1 MDERRLKSKIKNKMS
16 FLEVKNLNISY
27 PTRKETIV
35 ASKDVEFTLERG
47 EILGIVGESGS
58 GKSTIANAIINLI
71 DPPGEI
77 TSGSI
82 KIDNYELRDNEEL
95 IQKIRGKKIGFVFQD
110 PQTSLNPLFKIKD
123 QLIETIQTHLN
134 LNYQDA
140 LKKSIQLLEEVG
152 IDNAEKRIE
161 DYPHQFSGGM
171 RQRVVIALAI
181 SCEPDLII
189 ADEPTTALD
198 VSIQHQILEL
208 LKDLTKKRNLG
219 VIIITHDMGVI
230 AETTDKV
237 IVMRHGLIV
246 EQGDTKELLTNP
258 KSNEAR
264 SLVISVPPTN
274 KKIDRFKLISPDGK
288 EITSDSKNLTKKII
302 KTWGVREKNKDKKV
316 LQLAGVT
323 KIFDDKSLISN
334 FSFGSKN
341 ESTNKVEK
349 AVDNVSFELFEG
361 ETLGLVGESGSG
373 KSTIAKIITGLV
385 RPSNGEIFY
394 NDISL
399 YNLKRKY
406 QIDKS
411 RGQIQMIFQ
420 DPYSS
425 LNPRFKVRDII
436 SEPIKLFQKNINK
449 NELTQNLYDLIDIV
463 GMSRQS
469 LDRYPHEF
477 SGGQRQR
484 ISIARALAT
493 RPSLLICDEP
503 TSALDVSIQ
512 AQVLNLLKDIQDEL
526 HLTMLFISHDL
537 PVIRQ
542 MCNRI
547 VVLKNGSI
555 CETKESEE
563 LFNNPEHQYT
573 KELIRLMPKIE
584 SII

>member
-1 MDERRLKSKIKNKMS
+1 MSLLK
-16 FLEVKNLNISY
+16 VKNLNISY

-82 KIDNYELRDNEEL
+82 KIDNDELRDNEEL
-95 IQKIRGKKIGFVFQD
+95 IQEIRGKKIGFVFQD

-134 LNYQDA
+134 LDYQDA

-219 VIIITHDMGVI
+219 VMIITHDMGVI

-288 EITSDSKNLTKKII
+288 EITSDSKNLTKDII
-302 KTWGVREKNKDKKV
+302 KTWGARENTNQK
-316 LQLAGVT
+316 LLELSGVT
-323 KIFDDKSLISN
+323 KIFDDKSLVSN

-341 ESTNKVEK
+341 ETAAKVVK

-385 RPSNGEIFY
+385 RPTNGEIFY
-394 NDISL
+394 NNLSL
-399 YNLKRKY
+399 YNSKRKY

-411 RGQIQMIFQ
+411 RGQVQMIFQ

-436 SEPIKLFQKNINK
+436 SEPIKLFQKNISSS
-449 NELTQNLYDLIDIV
+449 ELTKNLYDLIDIV

-493 RPSLLICDEP
+493 RPRLLICDEP

-526 HLTMLFISHDL
+526 HLAMLFISHDL

-547 VVLKNGSI
+547 VVLKNGI
-555 CETKESEE
+555 VCETKESEE
-563 LFNNPEHQYT
+563 LFNNPEHPYT
-573 KELIRLMPKIE
+573 QELIRLMPKIE

>member
-1 MDERRLKSKIKNKMS
+1 MS
-16 FLEVKNLNISY
+16 FLEVKNLDISY

-35 ASKDVEFTLERG
+35 ASKNVEFTLERG

-77 TSGSI
+77 TNGSI
-82 KIDNYELRDNEEL
+82 KIDNNELRDNEEL

-134 LNYQDA
+134 LGYQDA
-140 LKKSIQLLEEVG
+140 LKKSIQLLKEVG

-198 VSIQHQILEL
+198 VSIQYQILEL

-230 AETTDKV
+230 AETTNKV
-237 IVMRHGLIV
+237 IVMRDGVIV

-302 KTWGVREKNKDKKV
+302 KTWGIRENKNQKLLKLTD
-316 LQLAGVT
+316 VT
-323 KIFDDKSLISN
+323 KIFDDRSFAIN
-334 FSFGSKN
+334 ISFGSKN
-341 ESTNKVEK
+341 ESTDKVVK

-385 RPSNGEIFY
+385 RPTNGEIFY
-394 NDISL
+394 NNISL
-399 YNLKRKY
+399 YNSNRKY

-436 SEPIKLFQKNINK
+436 SEPIKFFQKNISR
-449 NELTQNLYDLIDIV
+449 NELAQNVYDLIDIV
-463 GMSRQS
+463 GMTRQS

-493 RPSLLICDEP
+493 RPRLLICDEP

-512 AQVLNLLKDIQDEL
+512 AQILNLLKDIQDEL
-526 HLTMLFISHDL
+526 HMTILFISHDL

-547 VVLKNGSI
+547 VVLKNGSV
-555 CETKESEE
+555 CETKETEE
-563 LFNNPEHQYT
+563 LFNNPEHPYT
-573 KELIRLMPKIE
+573 QELIRLMPKIE

>member
-1 MDERRLKSKIKNKMS
+1 MSLLK
-16 FLEVKNLNISY
+16 VKNLNISY

-82 KIDNYELRDNEEL
+82 KIDNDELRDNEEL
-95 IQKIRGKKIGFVFQD
+95 IQEIRGKKIGFVFQD

-134 LNYQDA
+134 LDYQDA

-208 LKDLTKKRNLG
+208 LKNLTKKRNLG
-219 VIIITHDMGVI
+219 VMIITHDMGVI

-288 EITSDSKNLTKKII
+288 EITSDSKNLTKNII
-302 KTWGVREKNKDKKV
+302 KTWGARENTNQK
-316 LQLAGVT
+316 LLELSGVT
-323 KIFDDKSLISN
+323 KIFDDKSLVSN

-341 ESTNKVEK
+341 ETAAKVVK

-385 RPSNGEIFY
+385 RPTNGEIFY
-394 NDISL
+394 NNLSL
-399 YNLKRKY
+399 YNSKRKY

-411 RGQIQMIFQ
+411 RGQVQMIFQ

-436 SEPIKLFQKNINK
+436 SEPIRLFQKNISSS
-449 NELTQNLYDLIDIV
+449 ELTKNLYDLIDIV

-493 RPSLLICDEP
+493 RPRLLICDEP

-526 HLTMLFISHDL
+526 HLAMLFISHDL

-547 VVLKNGSI
+547 IVLKNGI
-555 CETKESEE
+555 VCETKESEM
-563 LFNNPEHQYT
+563 LFNNPEHPYT
-573 KELIRLMPKIE
+573 QELIRLMPKIE

>member
-1 MDERRLKSKIKNKMS
+1 MS
-16 FLEVKNLNISY
+16 FLEVKNLDISY

-35 ASKDVEFTLERG
+35 ASKNVEFTLERG

-77 TSGSI
+77 TNGSI
-82 KIDNYELRDNEEL
+82 KIDNNELRDNEEL

-134 LNYQDA
+134 LGYQDA
-140 LKKSIQLLEEVG
+140 LKKSIQLLKEVG

-198 VSIQHQILEL
+198 VSIQYQILEL

-230 AETTDKV
+230 AETTNKV
-237 IVMRHGLIV
+237 IVMRDGLIV

-288 EITSDSKNLTKKII
+288 EITSDSKNLTKNII
-302 KTWGVREKNKDKKV
+302 KTWGIRENKNQKLLKLTD
-316 LQLAGVT
+316 VT
-323 KIFDDKSLISN
+323 KIFDDRSLAIN
-334 FSFGSKN
+334 ISFGSKN
-341 ESTNKVEK
+341 ESTDKVVK

-361 ETLGLVGESGSG
+361 ESFGLVGESGSG

-385 RPSNGEIFY
+385 RPTNGEIFY
-394 NDISL
+394 NNISL
-399 YNLKRKY
+399 YNSNRKY

-436 SEPIKLFQKNINK
+436 SEPIKFFQKNISR
-449 NELTQNLYDLIDIV
+449 NELAQNVYDLIDIV
-463 GMSRQS
+463 GMTRQS

-493 RPSLLICDEP
+493 RPRLLICDEP

-512 AQVLNLLKDIQDEL
+512 AQILNLLKDIQDEL
-526 HLTMLFISHDL
+526 HMTILFISHDL

-547 VVLKNGSI
+547 VVLKNGSV
-555 CETKESEE
+555 CETKETEE
-563 LFNNPEHQYT
+563 LFNNPEHPYT
-573 KELIRLMPKIE
+573 QELIRLMPKIE

>member
-1 MDERRLKSKIKNKMS
+1 LDERRLKSKIKKEMS

-35 ASKDVEFTLERG
+35 ASKNVEFTLERG

-77 TSGSI
+77 TGGSI
-82 KIDNYELRDNEEL
+82 KIDNNELRDNEEL
-95 IQKIRGKKIGFVFQD
+95 IQNIRGKKIGFVFQD

-123 QLIETIQTHLN
+123 QLIETIQTHLD
-134 LNYQDA
+134 LDYQDA
-140 LKKSIQLLEEVG
+140 LKRSIQLLEEVG

-198 VSIQHQILEL
+198 VSIQYQILEL

-230 AETTDKV
+230 AETTNKV
-237 IVMRHGLIV
+237 IVMRYGVIV

-258 KSNEAR
+258 KSTEAR

-274 KKIDRFKLISPDGK
+274 KKIDRFKLISPEGK
-288 EITSDSKNLTKKII
+288 EITSDSKSLTKNII
-302 KTWGVREKNKDKKV
+302 KTWGVRENTNQK
-316 LQLAGVT
+316 LLELTGVT
-323 KIFDDKSLISN
+323 KIFDDKSIASN
-334 FSFGSKN
+334 FSFGLKN
-341 ESTNKVEK
+341 DTADKVVK

-385 RPSNGEIFY
+385 RPTNGEIFY
-394 NDISL
+394 NNLSL
-399 YNLKRKY
+399 YNSKRKY

-436 SEPIKLFQKNINK
+436 SEPIKLFQKNISS
-449 NELTQNLYDLIDIV
+449 NELTKNINDLIDIV
-463 GMSRQS
+463 GMTRQS

-493 RPSLLICDEP
+493 HPRLLICDEP

-526 HLTMLFISHDL
+526 HLAMLFISHDL

-547 VVLKNGSI
+547 VVLKNGVV
-555 CETKESEE
+555 CETKEGEE
-563 LFNNPEHQYT
+563 LFNNPEHPYT
-573 KELIRLMPKIE
+573 QELIRLMPKIE

>member
-1 MDERRLKSKIKNKMS
+1 MSLLEIKD
-16 FLEVKNLNISY
+16 LNISY
-27 PTRKETIV
+27 KTRKETIV
-35 ASKDVEFTLERG
+35 ASSNVNFTLERG

-71 DPPGEI
+71 DPPGKI
-77 TSGSI
+77 TGGTI
-82 KIDNYELRDNEEL
+82 KIDNNELQNNEEI

-134 LNYQDA
+134 LSFDEA
-140 LKKSIQLLEEVG
+140 LKKSINLLEEVG
-152 IDNAEKRIE
+152 IENASKRID

-198 VSIQHQILEL
+198 VSIQYQILEL
-208 LKDLTKKRNLG
+208 LKELTKKRNLG

-230 AETTDKV
+230 AETTNKV

-246 EQGDTKELLTNP
+246 EQGNTKDLLTKP
-258 KSNEAR
+258 KSTEAR

-274 KKIDRFKLISPDGK
+274 KKIDRFKLISPDGS
-288 EITSDSKNLTKKII
+288 EITSSSANLTKNII
-302 KTWGVREKNKDKKV
+302 KTWGVRKNTNKK
-316 LQLAGVT
+316 LLELKKIT
-323 KIFDDKSLISN
+323 KFFDDQSL
-334 FSFGSKN
+334 SFGK
-341 ESTNKVEK
+341 KIDEK
-349 AVDNVSFELFEG
+349 AVKAVNEVSFELFEG

-385 RPSNGEIFY
+385 RPTFGELEY
-394 NDISL
+394 NSLSL

-425 LNPRFKVRDII
+425 LNPRFKVKDII
-436 SEPIKLFQKNINK
+436 SEPIKFFQKNINR
-449 NELTQNLYDLIDIV
+449 NELDQNVNDLIDIV
-463 GMSRQS
+463 GMTRQS

-493 RPSLLICDEP
+493 RPRLLICDEP

-512 AQVLNLLKDIQDEL
+512 AQILNLLKDIQDEL

-547 VVLKNGSI
+547 IVLKNGTI
-555 CETKESEE
+555 CEANETES
-563 LFNNPEHQYT
+563 LFNNPTHQYT
-573 KELIRLMPKIE
+573 KELINLMPKIE

>member
-1 MDERRLKSKIKNKMS
+1 MS

-246 EQGDTKELLTNP
+246 EQGDTKELLTSP

-274 KKIDRFKLISPDGK
+274 KKIDRFRLISPDGK

>member
-1 MDERRLKSKIKNKMS
+1 MS
-16 FLEVKNLNISY
+16 FLEVKNLDISY

-35 ASKDVEFTLERG
+35 ASKNVEFTLERG

-77 TSGSI
+77 TNGSI
-82 KIDNYELRDNEEL
+82 KIDNNELRDNEEL

-134 LNYQDA
+134 LGYQDA
-140 LKKSIQLLEEVG
+140 LKKSIQLLKEVG

-198 VSIQHQILEL
+198 VSIQYQILEL

-230 AETTDKV
+230 AETTNKV
-237 IVMRHGLIV
+237 IVMRDGLIV

-288 EITSDSKNLTKKII
+288 EITSDSKNLTKNII
-302 KTWGVREKNKDKKV
+302 KTWGIRENKNQKLLKLTD
-316 LQLAGVT
+316 VT
-323 KIFDDKSLISN
+323 KIFDDRSLAIN
-334 FSFGSKN
+334 ISFGSKN
-341 ESTNKVEK
+341 ESTDKVVK

-385 RPSNGEIFY
+385 RPTNGEIFY
-394 NDISL
+394 NNISL
-399 YNLKRKY
+399 YNSNRKY

-436 SEPIKLFQKNINK
+436 SEPIKFFQKNISYT
-449 NELTQNLYDLIDIV
+449 EFTQNVYDLIDIV
-463 GMSRQS
+463 GMTRQS

-493 RPSLLICDEP
+493 RPRLLICDEP

-512 AQVLNLLKDIQDEL
+512 AQILNLLKDIQDEL
-526 HLTMLFISHDL
+526 HMTILFISHDL

-547 VVLKNGSI
+547 VVLKNGSV
-555 CETKESEE
+555 CETKETEE
-563 LFNNPEHQYT
+563 LFNNPEHPYT
-573 KELIRLMPKIE
+573 QELIRLMPKIE

>member
-16 FLEVKNLNISY
+16 LLQVNNLNISY

-35 ASKDVEFTLERG
+35 ASKDVEFNLERG

-77 TSGSI
+77 TGGSI
-82 KIDNYELRDNEEL
+82 KIDDNELRSNEDV
-95 IQKIRGKKIGFVFQD
+95 IQKYRGKKIGFVFQD

-123 QLIETIQTHLN
+123 QLIETIQTHLD
-134 LNYQDA
+134 LDYEEA
-140 LKKSIQLLEEVG
+140 LKKSIRLLEEVG
-152 IDNAEKRIE
+152 IDNAEERIE

-198 VSIQHQILEL
+198 VSIQYQILEL

-230 AETTDKV
+230 AETTNKV
-237 IVMRHGLIV
+237 IVMRYGVIV

-258 KSNEAR
+258 KSTEAR

-288 EITSDSKNLTKKII
+288 EITSDSKNLTKNII
-302 KTWGVREKNKDKKV
+302 KTWGVRENNNQK
-316 LQLAGVT
+316 LLELSEVT
-323 KIFDDKSLISN
+323 KIFDEQTMASS
-334 FSFGSKN
+334 FRFGSKN
-341 ESTNKVEK
+341 DTNDK
-349 AVDNVSFELFEG
+349 AVKAVNDVSFELYEG

-385 RPSNGEIFY
+385 RPTNGEIFY
-394 NDISL
+394 NNLSL
-399 YNLKRKY
+399 YNSKRKY
-406 QIDKS
+406 QIENS

-436 SEPIKLFQKNINK
+436 AEPIKLFQKNISK
-449 NELTQNLYDLIDIV
+449 SELIQNTHDLIDIV
-463 GMSRQS
+463 GMTRQS

-493 RPSLLICDEP
+493 RPRLLVCDEP

-512 AQVLNLLKDIQDEL
+512 AQILNLLKDIQDEL

-547 VVLKNGSI
+547 VVLKNGSV

-563 LFNNPEHQYT
+563 LFNAPDHPYT
-573 KELIRLMPKIE
+573 QELIRLMPKIE
-584 SII
+584 SIV

>member
-1 MDERRLKSKIKNKMS
+1 MSLLK
-16 FLEVKNLNISY
+16 VKNLNISY

-77 TSGSI
+77 TGGSI
-82 KIDNYELRDNEEL
+82 KIDKIELRDNEEV

-123 QLIETIQTHLN
+123 QLIETIQTHLDLDYQEA
-134 LNYQDA
+134 LNR
-140 LKKSIQLLEEVG
+140 SIQLLEEVG

-198 VSIQHQILEL
+198 VSIQYQILEL
-208 LKDLTKKRNLG
+208 LKDLTQKRNLG

-230 AETTDKV
+230 AETTNKV
-237 IVMRHGLIV
+237 IVMRYGVIV

-258 KSNEAR
+258 KSTEAR

-302 KTWGVREKNKDKKV
+302 KTWGVRENTSQKLLELKD
-316 LQLAGVT
+316 VT
-323 KIFDDKSLISN
+323 KIFDDNSMASK
-334 FSFGSKN
+334 FSFGPKKQIVD
-341 ESTNKVEK
+341 KVVK
-349 AVDNVSFELFEG
+349 AVDTVSFELFEG

-385 RPSNGEIFY
+385 RPTSGEIFY
-394 NDISL
+394 NNISL
-399 YNLKRKY
+399 YNSKRKY

-436 SEPIKLFQKNINK
+436 SEPIKLFQKNISS
-449 NELTQNLYDLIDIV
+449 NELLQNTHDLIDIV
-463 GMSRQS
+463 GMTRQS

-493 RPSLLICDEP
+493 RPRLLVCDEP

-512 AQVLNLLKDIQDEL
+512 AQILNLLKDIQDEL

-547 VVLKNGSI
+547 VVLKNGGV
-555 CETKESEE
+555 CETKETEE
-563 LFNNPEHQYT
+563 LFNNPEHPYT
-573 KELIRLMPKIE
+573 QELIRLMPKIE
-584 SII
+584 SIV

>member
-1 MDERRLKSKIKNKMS
+1 MS
-16 FLEVKNLNISY
+16 FLEVKNLDISY

-35 ASKDVEFTLERG
+35 ASKNVEFTLERG

-77 TSGSI
+77 TNGSI
-82 KIDNYELRDNEEL
+82 KIDNNELRDNEEL

-110 PQTSLNPLFKIKD
+110 PQTSLNPLFKIKE

-134 LNYQDA
+134 LGYQDA
-140 LKKSIQLLEEVG
+140 LKKSIQLLKEVG

-198 VSIQHQILEL
+198 VSIQYQILEL

-230 AETTDKV
+230 AETTNKV
-237 IVMRHGLIV
+237 IVMRDGCIV

-288 EITSDSKNLTKKII
+288 EITSDSKNLTKNII
-302 KTWGVREKNKDKKV
+302 KTWGIRENKNQKLLKLTD
-316 LQLAGVT
+316 VT
-323 KIFDDKSLISN
+323 KIFDDRSLAIN
-334 FSFGSKN
+334 ISFGSKN
-341 ESTNKVEK
+341 ESTDKVVK

-385 RPSNGEIFY
+385 RPTNGEIFY
-394 NDISL
+394 NNISL
-399 YNLKRKY
+399 YNSNRKY

-436 SEPIKLFQKNINK
+436 SEPIKFFQKNISYT
-449 NELTQNLYDLIDIV
+449 EFTQNVYDLIDIV
-463 GMSRQS
+463 GMTRQS

-493 RPSLLICDEP
+493 RPLLLICDEP

-512 AQVLNLLKDIQDEL
+512 AQILNLLKDIQDEL

-547 VVLKNGSI
+547 VVLKNGSV
-555 CETKESEE
+555 CETKETEE
-563 LFNNPEHQYT
+563 LFNNPEHPYT
-573 KELIRLMPKIE
+573 EELIRLMPKIE

>member
-1 MDERRLKSKIKNKMS
+1 MS
-16 FLEVKNLNISY
+16 LLEIKNLNISY
-27 PTRKETIV
+27 KTRKETIV
-35 ASKDVEFTLERG
+35 ASSNVNFTLERG

-71 DPPGEI
+71 DPPGQI
-77 TSGSI
+77 TDGTI
-82 KIDNYELRDNEEL
+82 KIDNQELQNNEEI

-134 LNYQDA
+134 LSYEDA
-140 LKKSIQLLEEVG
+140 LNKSINLLEEVG
-152 IDNAEKRIE
+152 IENATKRIE

-198 VSIQHQILEL
+198 VSIQYQILEL
-208 LKDLTKKRNLG
+208 LKELTKKRNLG

-230 AETTDKV
+230 AETTNKV

-246 EQGDTKELLTNP
+246 EKGNTKDLLTQP
-258 KSNEAR
+258 KSTEAR

-274 KKIDRFKLISPDGK
+274 KKIERFKLIGPDGS
-288 EITSDSKNLTKKII
+288 EITSSSANLTKNII
-302 KTWGVREKNKDKKV
+302 KTWGVRQNTNQKLLELKKI
-316 LQLAGVT
+316 T
-323 KIFDDKSLISN
+323 KIFDDQSITYGKKI
-334 FSFGSKN
+334 GD
-341 ESTNKVEK
+341 K
-349 AVDNVSFELFEG
+349 AVKAVNNVSFQLFEG

-385 RPSNGEIFY
+385 RPSFGELEYNGL
-394 NDISL
+394 SL
-399 YNLKRKY
+399 YNFKRKY

-425 LNPRFKVRDII
+425 LNPRFKVKDII
-436 SEPIKLFQKNINK
+436 AEPIKFFQKSITRNDL
-449 NELTQNLYDLIDIV
+449 EQNVHDLIDIV
-463 GMSRQS
+463 GMTRKS

-493 RPSLLICDEP
+493 RPRLLICDEP

-512 AQVLNLLKDIQDEL
+512 AQILNLLKDIQDEL

-547 VVLKNGSI
+547 IVLKNGAI
-555 CETKESEE
+555 CETNETEK
-563 LFNNPEHQYT
+563 LFNEPDHQYT
-573 KELIRLMPKIE
+573 KQLINLMPKIE
-584 SII
+584 SLI

>member
-1 MDERRLKSKIKNKMS
+1 MDERCLKSKIKKEMS
-16 FLEVKNLNISY
+16 FLEVKNLDISY

-35 ASKDVEFTLERG
+35 ASKNVEFTLERG

-77 TSGSI
+77 TNGSI
-82 KIDNYELRDNEEL
+82 KIDNNELRDNEEL

-134 LNYQDA
+134 LGYQDA
-140 LKKSIQLLEEVG
+140 LKKSIQLLKEVG

-198 VSIQHQILEL
+198 VSIQYQILEL

-230 AETTDKV
+230 AETTNKV
-237 IVMRHGLIV
+237 IVMRDGLIV

-288 EITSDSKNLTKKII
+288 EITSDSKNLTKNII
-302 KTWGVREKNKDKKV
+302 KTWGIRENKNQKLLKLTD
-316 LQLAGVT
+316 VT
-323 KIFDDKSLISN
+323 KIFDDRSLAIN
-334 FSFGSKN
+334 ISFGSKN
-341 ESTNKVEK
+341 ESTDKVVK

-385 RPSNGEIFY
+385 RPTNGEIFY
-394 NDISL
+394 NNISL
-399 YNLKRKY
+399 YNSNRKY

-436 SEPIKLFQKNINK
+436 SEPIKFFQKNISH
-449 NELTQNLYDLIDIV
+449 NELTQNVYDLIDIV
-463 GMSRQS
+463 GMTRQS

-493 RPSLLICDEP
+493 RPRLLICDEP

-512 AQVLNLLKDIQDEL
+512 AQILNLLKDIQDEL
-526 HLTMLFISHDL
+526 HLTILFISHDL

-547 VVLKNGSI
+547 VVLKNGSV
-555 CETKESEE
+555 CETKETEE
-563 LFNNPEHQYT
+563 LFNNPEHPYT
-573 KELIRLMPKIE
+573 QELIRLMPKIE

>member
-1 MDERRLKSKIKNKMS
+1 MS

-27 PTRKETIV
+27 LTRKEKII
-35 ASKDVEFTLERG
+35 ASKEVEFTLERG

-77 TSGSI
+77 TEGSI
-82 KIDNYELRDNEEL
+82 KIEGKELCKNEE
-95 IQKIRGKKIGFVFQD
+95 IIEKARGKKIGFVFQD

-134 LNYQDA
+134 LNYEEA
-140 LKKSIQLLEEVG
+140 LKKSIKLLNEVG
-152 IDNAEKRIE
+152 IEDAEKRIE

-198 VSIQHQILEL
+198 VSIQYQILQL

-230 AETTDKV
+230 AETTNKV
-237 IVMRHGLIV
+237 IVMRNGVIV
-246 EQGDTKELLTNP
+246 EYGTTKDVLTNP
-258 KSNEAR
+258 KSNEGK

-274 KKIDRFKLISPDGK
+274 KKISRFKLISPDGG
-288 EITSDSKNLTKKII
+288 EITNNSINLTNSII
-302 KTWGVREKNKDKKV
+302 QNWGTRDISNEKLLDFRNI
-316 LQLAGVT
+316 T
-323 KIFDDKSLISN
+323 KIFN
-334 FSFGSKN
+334 EGSFIKR
-341 ESTNKVEK
+341 NKEANNLK
-349 AVDNVSFELFEG
+349 ALNNVSFEIFEG
-361 ETLGLVGESGSG
+361 ESFGLVGESGSG
-373 KSTIAKIITGLV
+373 KSTIAKIITNLIK
-385 RPSNGEIFY
+385 PTSGEVFY
-394 NDISL
+394 DNLSL
-399 YNLKRKY
+399 HKDKNKKNVNKY
-406 QIDKS
+406 

-425 LNPRFKVRDII
+425 LNPRFKVRNII
-436 SEPIKLFQKNINK
+436 AEPIKFFQKGLNK
-449 NELTQNLYDLIDIV
+449 KIIEDNVNDLIDIV
-463 GMSRQS
+463 GMTRQS

-493 RPSLLICDEP
+493 RPRLLICDEP

-512 AQVLNLLKDIQDEL
+512 AQILNLLKDLQEQL
-526 HLTMLFISHDL
+526 NLTILFISHDL

-542 MCNRI
+542 MCDRI
-547 VVLKNGSI
+547 AVLKNGNV
-555 CETKESEE
+555 CEIEKTET
-563 LFNNPEHQYT
+563 LFNQPKHNYT
-573 KELIRLMPKIE
+573 KELIKLMPKIE

>member
-1 MDERRLKSKIKNKMS
+1 MSLLK
-16 FLEVKNLNISY
+16 VKNLNISY

-58 GKSTIANAIINLI
+58 GKSTIANAIIDLI

-82 KIDNYELRDNEEL
+82 KIDNDELRGNEEL
-95 IQKIRGKKIGFVFQD
+95 IQEIRGKKIGFVFQD

-134 LNYQDA
+134 LDYKDA

-288 EITSDSKNLTKKII
+288 EITSDSKNLTKNII
-302 KTWGVREKNKDKKV
+302 KTWGVRENKNQKLLDV
-316 LQLAGVT
+316 AGVT
-323 KIFDDKSLISN
+323 KIFDDQSLASN

-341 ESTNKVEK
+341 ESTEKVVK

-385 RPSNGEIFY
+385 RPTNGEIFY
-394 NDISL
+394 NNLSL
-399 YNLKRKY
+399 YNSKRKY

-411 RGQIQMIFQ
+411 RGQVQMIFQ

-436 SEPIKLFQKNINK
+436 SEPIRLFQKNINTS
-449 NELTQNLYDLIDIV
+449 ELTQNLYDLIDIV

-493 RPSLLICDEP
+493 RPRLLICDEP

-526 HLTMLFISHDL
+526 HLAMLFISHDL

-547 VVLKNGSI
+547 VVLKDGVV

-563 LFNNPEHQYT
+563 LFNNPEHPYT
-573 KELIRLMPKIE
+573 QELIRLMPKIE

>member
-1 MDERRLKSKIKNKMS
+1 MS
-16 FLEVKNLNISY
+16 FLEVNNLNISY

-35 ASKDVEFTLERG
+35 ASKNVKFKLERG

-58 GKSTIANAIINLI
+58 GKSTIANAIIDLI

-77 TSGSI
+77 TDGSI
-82 KIDNYELRDNEEL
+82 KIDDNELRDNEEI
-95 IQKIRGKKIGFVFQD
+95 IQKFRGKKIGFVFQD

-123 QLIETIQTHLN
+123 QLIETIQSHLN
-134 LNYQDA
+134 LSYNDA
-140 LKKSIQLLEEVG
+140 LKKSIQLLNEVG
-152 IDNAEKRIE
+152 IENSEKRIE

-198 VSIQHQILEL
+198 VSIQYQILEL

-237 IVMRHGLIV
+237 IVMRHGIIV
-246 EQGDTKELLTNP
+246 EQGETKELLTNP
-258 KSNEAR
+258 KSTEAK

-274 KKIDRFKLISPDGK
+274 KKIERFKLISPEGK
-288 EITSDSKNLTKKII
+288 EITSDSKNITKNII
-302 KTWGVREKNKDKKV
+302 KSWGVRENKNQKLLK
-316 LQLAGVT
+316 LTNIT
-323 KIFDDKSLISN
+323 KIFDDKPFTSI
-334 FSFGSKN
+334 FSFSSKN
-341 ESTNKVEK
+341 ELKDKVVK

-385 RPSNGEIFY
+385 KPNNGDIYY
-394 NDISL
+394 NESAL
-399 YNLKRKY
+399 YNSKRKY
-406 QIDKS
+406 LINKS

-425 LNPRFKVRDII
+425 LNPRFKVKDII
-436 SEPIKLFQKNINK
+436 SEPIKFFQKNINSSD
-449 NELTQNLYDLIDIV
+449 LTQNVYDLIDIV
-463 GMSRQS
+463 GMTRQS

-493 RPSLLICDEP
+493 RPRLLICDEP

-512 AQVLNLLKDIQDEL
+512 AQILNLLKDIQDEL
-526 HLTMLFISHDL
+526 HLTILFISHDL

-542 MCNRI
+542 MCDRI
-547 VVLKNGSI
+547 VVLKNGSV
-555 CETKESEE
+555 CETKNSEE
-563 LFNNPEHQYT
+563 LFINPEHPYT

>member
-1 MDERRLKSKIKNKMS
+1 MSLLK
-16 FLEVKNLNISY
+16 VKNLNISY

-77 TSGSI
+77 TGGSI
-82 KIDNYELRDNEEL
+82 KIDKIELRDNEEV

-110 PQTSLNPLFKIKD
+110 PQTSLNPLFRIKD
-123 QLIETIQTHLN
+123 QLIETIQTHLDLDYQEA
-134 LNYQDA
+134 LNR
-140 LKKSIQLLEEVG
+140 SIQLLEEVG

-198 VSIQHQILEL
+198 VSIQYQILEL
-208 LKDLTKKRNLG
+208 LKDLTQKRNLG

-230 AETTDKV
+230 AETTNKV
-237 IVMRHGLIV
+237 IVMRYGVIV

-302 KTWGVREKNKDKKV
+302 KSWGVRENTNQK
-316 LQLAGVT
+316 LLELTGVT
-323 KIFDDKSLISN
+323 KIFDDNSMAGK

-341 ESTNKVEK
+341 ETIDKVVK
-349 AVDNVSFELFEG
+349 AVDDVSFELFEG

-385 RPSNGEIFY
+385 RPTGGEIFY
-394 NDISL
+394 NNLSL
-399 YNLKRKY
+399 YNSKRKY

-436 SEPIKLFQKNINK
+436 SEPIKLFQKNISSS
-449 NELTQNLYDLIDIV
+449 ELAQNTHDLIDIV
-463 GMSRQS
+463 GMTRQS

-493 RPSLLICDEP
+493 RPRLLVCDEP

-512 AQVLNLLKDIQDEL
+512 AQILNLLKDIQDEL

-547 VVLKNGSI
+547 VVLKNGGV
-555 CETKESEE
+555 CETKETEE
-563 LFNNPEHQYT
+563 LFNNPEHPYT
-573 KELIRLMPKIE
+573 QELIRLMPKIE
-584 SII
+584 SIV

>member
-1 MDERRLKSKIKNKMS
+1 MS

-58 GKSTIANAIINLI
+58 GKSTIANAIIDLI

-82 KIDNYELRDNEEL
+82 KIDDDELRGNEEL
-95 IQKIRGKKIGFVFQD
+95 IQEIRGKKIGFVFQD

-134 LNYQDA
+134 LDYQDA

-288 EITSDSKNLTKKII
+288 EITSDSKNLTKNII
-302 KTWGVREKNKDKKV
+302 KTWGVRENKNQKLLEV
-316 LQLAGVT
+316 TGVT
-323 KIFDDKSLISN
+323 KIFDDQSLVSN

-341 ESTNKVEK
+341 ESTEKVVK

-385 RPSNGEIFY
+385 RPTSGEIFY
-394 NDISL
+394 NNLSL
-399 YNLKRKY
+399 YNSKRKY

-411 RGQIQMIFQ
+411 RGQVQMIFQ

-436 SEPIKLFQKNINK
+436 SEPIRLFQKNINTS
-449 NELTQNLYDLIDIV
+449 ELTQNLYDLIDIV

-493 RPSLLICDEP
+493 RPRLLICDEP

-526 HLTMLFISHDL
+526 HLAMLFISHDL

-547 VVLKNGSI
+547 VVLKNGVV
-555 CETKESEE
+555 CETKEGEE
-563 LFNNPEHQYT
+563 LFNNPDHPYT
-573 KELIRLMPKIE
+573 QELIRLMPKIE

>member
-1 MDERRLKSKIKNKMS
+1 MS
-16 FLEVKNLNISY
+16 FLEVNNLNISY

-35 ASKDVEFTLERG
+35 ASKNVKFKLERG

-58 GKSTIANAIINLI
+58 GKSTIANAIIDLI

-77 TSGSI
+77 TDGSI
-82 KIDNYELRDNEEL
+82 KIDDNELRDNEEI
-95 IQKIRGKKIGFVFQD
+95 IQKFRGKKIGFVFQD

-123 QLIETIQTHLN
+123 QLIETIQSHLN
-134 LNYQDA
+134 LSYKDA
-140 LKKSIQLLEEVG
+140 LKKSIQLLNEVG
-152 IDNAEKRIE
+152 IENSEKRIE

-198 VSIQHQILEL
+198 VSIQYQILEL

-237 IVMRHGLIV
+237 IVMRHGIIV
-246 EQGDTKELLTNP
+246 EQGETKELLTNP
-258 KSNEAR
+258 KSTEAK

-274 KKIDRFKLISPDGK
+274 KKIERFKLISPEGK
-288 EITSDSKNLTKKII
+288 EITSDSKNITKNII
-302 KTWGVREKNKDKKV
+302 KSWGVRENKNQKLLK
-316 LQLAGVT
+316 LTNIT
-323 KIFDDKSLISN
+323 KIFDDKPLTSI
-334 FSFGSKN
+334 FSFSSKN
-341 ESTNKVEK
+341 ELKDKVVK

-385 RPSNGEIFY
+385 KPNNGDIYY
-394 NDISL
+394 NESAL
-399 YNLKRKY
+399 YNSKRKY
-406 QIDKS
+406 LINKS

-425 LNPRFKVRDII
+425 LNPRFKVKDII
-436 SEPIKLFQKNINK
+436 SEPIKFFQKNINSSD
-449 NELTQNLYDLIDIV
+449 LTQNVYDLIDIV
-463 GMSRQS
+463 GMTRQS

-493 RPSLLICDEP
+493 RPRLLICDEP

-512 AQVLNLLKDIQDEL
+512 AQILNLLKDIQDEL
-526 HLTMLFISHDL
+526 HLTILFISHDL

-542 MCNRI
+542 MCDRI
-547 VVLKNGSI
+547 VVLKNGSV
-555 CETKESEE
+555 CETKNSEE
-563 LFNNPEHQYT
+563 LFNNPEHPYT

>member
-1 MDERRLKSKIKNKMS
+1 MS
-16 FLEVKNLNISY
+16 FLEVKNLDISY

-35 ASKDVEFTLERG
+35 ASKNVEFTLERG

-77 TSGSI
+77 TNGSI
-82 KIDNYELRDNEEL
+82 KIDNNELRDNEEL

-134 LNYQDA
+134 LGYQDA
-140 LKKSIQLLEEVG
+140 LKKSIQLLKEVG

-198 VSIQHQILEL
+198 VSIQYQILEL
-208 LKDLTKKRNLG
+208 LKDLTKKRNLA

-230 AETTDKV
+230 AETTNKV
-237 IVMRHGLIV
+237 IVMRDGLIV

-288 EITSDSKNLTKKII
+288 EITSDSKNLTKNII
-302 KTWGVREKNKDKKV
+302 KTWGIRENKNQKLLKLTD
-316 LQLAGVT
+316 VT
-323 KIFDDKSLISN
+323 KIFDDRSLAIN
-334 FSFGSKN
+334 ISFGSKN
-341 ESTNKVEK
+341 ESTDKVVK

-385 RPSNGEIFY
+385 RPTNGEIFY
-394 NDISL
+394 NNVSL
-399 YNLKRKY
+399 YNSNRKY

-436 SEPIKLFQKNINK
+436 SEPIKFFQKNISH
-449 NELTQNLYDLIDIV
+449 NELTQNVYDLIDIV
-463 GMSRQS
+463 GMTRQS

-493 RPSLLICDEP
+493 RPRLLICDEP

-512 AQVLNLLKDIQDEL
+512 AQILNLLKDIQDEL
-526 HLTMLFISHDL
+526 HLAMLFISHDL

-542 MCNRI
+542 MCNRV
-547 VVLKNGSI
+547 VVLKNGSV
-555 CETKESEE
+555 CETKETEE
-563 LFNNPEHQYT
+563 LFNNPEHPYT
-573 KELIRLMPKIE
+573 QELIRLMPKIE

>member
-1 MDERRLKSKIKNKMS
+1 MDERCLKSKIKKEMS
-16 FLEVKNLNISY
+16 FLEVKNLDISY

-35 ASKDVEFTLERG
+35 ASKNVEFTLERG

-77 TSGSI
+77 TNGSI
-82 KIDNYELRDNEEL
+82 KIDNNELRDNEEL

-134 LNYQDA
+134 LGYQDA
-140 LKKSIQLLEEVG
+140 LKKSIQLLKEVG

-198 VSIQHQILEL
+198 VSIQYQILEL

-230 AETTDKV
+230 AETTNKV
-237 IVMRHGLIV
+237 IVMRDGLIV

-288 EITSDSKNLTKKII
+288 EITSDSKNLTKNII
-302 KTWGVREKNKDKKV
+302 KTWGIRENKNQKLLKLTD
-316 LQLAGVT
+316 VT
-323 KIFDDKSLISN
+323 KNFDERSLAIN
-334 FSFGSKN
+334 ISFGSKN
-341 ESTNKVEK
+341 ESTDKVVK
-349 AVDNVSFELFEG
+349 AIDNVSFELFEG

-385 RPSNGEIFY
+385 SPTNGEIFY
-394 NDISL
+394 NNVSL
-399 YNLKRKY
+399 YNSNRKY

-436 SEPIKLFQKNINK
+436 SEPIKFFQKNISYT
-449 NELTQNLYDLIDIV
+449 EFTQNVYDLIDIV
-463 GMSRQS
+463 GMTRQS

-493 RPSLLICDEP
+493 RPLLLICDEP

-512 AQVLNLLKDIQDEL
+512 AQILNLLKDIQDEL

-547 VVLKNGSI
+547 VVLKNGSV
-555 CETKESEE
+555 CETKETEE
-563 LFNNPEHQYT
+563 LFNNPEHPYT
-573 KELIRLMPKIE
+573 QKLIRLMPKIE

>member
-1 MDERRLKSKIKNKMS
+1 MS
-16 FLEVKNLNISY
+16 LLEIKNLNISY
-27 PTRKETIV
+27 KTRKETIV
-35 ASKDVEFTLERG
+35 ASSNVNFTLERG

-71 DPPGEI
+71 DPPGQI
-77 TSGSI
+77 TDGTI
-82 KIDNYELRDNEEL
+82 KIDNQELQNNEEI

-134 LNYQDA
+134 LSYEDA
-140 LKKSIQLLEEVG
+140 LNKSINLLEEVG
-152 IDNAEKRIE
+152 IENATKRIE

-198 VSIQHQILEL
+198 VSIQYQILEL
-208 LKDLTKKRNLG
+208 LKELTKKRNLG

-230 AETTDKV
+230 AETTNKV

-246 EQGDTKELLTNP
+246 EKGNTKDLLTQP
-258 KSNEAR
+258 KSTEAR

-274 KKIDRFKLISPDGK
+274 KKIERFKLIGPDGS
-288 EITSDSKNLTKKII
+288 EITSSSANLTKNII
-302 KTWGVREKNKDKKV
+302 KTWGVRQNTNQKLLELKKI
-316 LQLAGVT
+316 T
-323 KIFDDKSLISN
+323 KIFDDQ
-334 FSFGSKN
+334 SFTYGK
-341 ESTNKVEK
+341 KIDDK
-349 AVDNVSFELFEG
+349 AVKAVNNVSFQLFEG

-385 RPSNGEIFY
+385 RPSFGELEYNGL
-394 NDISL
+394 SL
-399 YNLKRKY
+399 YNFKRKY

-425 LNPRFKVRDII
+425 LNPRFKVKDII
-436 SEPIKLFQKNINK
+436 AEPIKFFQKSITRNDLERNVH
-449 NELTQNLYDLIDIV
+449 DLIDIV
-463 GMSRQS
+463 GMTRKS

-493 RPSLLICDEP
+493 RPRLLICDEP

-512 AQVLNLLKDIQDEL
+512 AQILNLLKDIQDEL

-547 VVLKNGSI
+547 IVLKNGAI
-555 CETKESEE
+555 CETNETEK
-563 LFNNPEHQYT
+563 LFNEPAHQYT
-573 KELIRLMPKIE
+573 KQLINLMPKIE
-584 SII
+584 SLI

>member
-1 MDERRLKSKIKNKMS
+1 MS
-16 FLEVKNLNISY
+16 LLEIKNLNISY
-27 PTRKETIV
+27 KTRKETIV
-35 ASKDVEFTLERG
+35 ASSNVNFTLERG

-77 TSGSI
+77 TGGTI
-82 KIDNYELRDNEEL
+82 KIDNNELQNNEEI
-95 IQKIRGKKIGFVFQD
+95 IQKIRGRKIGFVFQD

-123 QLIETIQTHLN
+123 QLIETIQTHLD
-134 LNYQDA
+134 LSYDEA
-140 LKKSIQLLEEVG
+140 LKKSINLLQEVG
-152 IDNAEKRIE
+152 IENASKRIE

-198 VSIQHQILEL
+198 VSIQYQILEL
-208 LKDLTKKRNLG
+208 LKELTIKRNLG

-230 AETTDKV
+230 AETTNKV

-246 EQGDTKELLTNP
+246 EQGNTKDLLTQP
-258 KSNEAR
+258 KSTEAR

-274 KKIDRFKLISPDGK
+274 KKIDRFKLIGPDGS
-288 EITSDSKNLTKKII
+288 EITSSSANLTKNII
-302 KTWGVREKNKDKKV
+302 KTWGVRKNTNQKLLDIKKI
-316 LQLAGVT
+316 T
-323 KIFDDKSLISN
+323 KIFDDQSMSY
-334 FSFGSKN
+334 SK
-341 ESTNKVEK
+341 KIDEK
-349 AVDNVSFELFEG
+349 AVKAVNDVSFELFEG

-385 RPSNGEIFY
+385 RPTSGELEY
-394 NDISL
+394 NSLSL
-399 YNLKRKY
+399 YNSKRKY

-425 LNPRFKVRDII
+425 LNPRFKVKDII
-436 SEPIKLFQKNINK
+436 SEPIKFFQKNITRIDL
-449 NELTQNLYDLIDIV
+449 EQNVNDLIDIV
-463 GMSRQS
+463 GMTRKS

-493 RPSLLICDEP
+493 RPRLLICDEP

-512 AQVLNLLKDIQDEL
+512 AQILNLLKDIQDEL

-547 VVLKNGSI
+547 IVLKNGAI
-555 CETKESEE
+555 CETNETEM
-563 LFNNPEHQYT
+563 LFNEPSHQYT
-573 KELIRLMPKIE
+573 KQLINLMPKIE
-584 SII
+584 SLI

>member
-1 MDERRLKSKIKNKMS
+1 MS
-16 FLEVKNLNISY
+16 FLEVKDLNISY

-35 ASKDVEFTLERG
+35 ASKNVEFSLERG

-77 TSGSI
+77 TDGSI
-82 KIDNYELRDNEEL
+82 KIDNIELRSNEEI
-95 IQKIRGKKIGFVFQD
+95 IQNIRGKKIGFVFQD

-123 QLIETIQTHLN
+123 QLIETIQAHLN
-134 LNYQDA
+134 LSYQDS
-140 LKKSIQLLEEVG
+140 LKKSIQLLKEVG
-152 IDNAEKRIE
+152 IENAEKRIE

-198 VSIQHQILEL
+198 VSIQYQILEL

-237 IVMRHGLIV
+237 IVMRYGHIV
-246 EQGDTKELLTNP
+246 EQGETKELLTNP
-258 KSNEAR
+258 KSTEAR

-288 EITSDSKNLTKKII
+288 EITSSSKDLTKNII
-302 KTWGVREKNKDKKV
+302 KTWGIRENKNQKLLK
-316 LQLAGVT
+316 LEEVT
-323 KIFDDKSLISN
+323 KIFDDNSLGSGFPFSSNKSANDKI
-334 FSFGSKN
+334 
-341 ESTNKVEK
+341 VK

-373 KSTIAKIITGLV
+373 KSTIAKIITGLIS
-385 RPSNGEIFY
+385 PNKGDLIY
-394 NDISL
+394 NNEPL
-399 YNLKRKY
+399 YNSNKKY
-406 QIDKS
+406 QIYNS

-425 LNPRFKVRDII
+425 LNPRFKVKDII
-436 SEPIKLFQKNINK
+436 AEPIKFFQKNISN
-449 NELTQNLYDLIDIV
+449 NELLQNVYDLIDIV
-463 GMSRQS
+463 GMTRQS

-493 RPSLLICDEP
+493 RPRLLICDEP

-512 AQVLNLLKDIQDEL
+512 AQILNLLKDIQDEL

-547 VVLKNGSI
+547 IVLKNGAV
-555 CETKESEE
+555 CETKDTEE
-563 LFNNPEHQYT
+563 LFNNPEHEYT

>member
-1 MDERRLKSKIKNKMS
+1 MS
-16 FLEVKNLNISY
+16 LLEVKNLNISY

-35 ASKDVEFTLERG
+35 ASKNVEFTLERG

-77 TSGSI
+77 TNGSI
-82 KIDNYELRDNEEL
+82 KIDNNELRDNEEL
-95 IQKIRGKKIGFVFQD
+95 IQSIRGKKIGFVFQD

-134 LNYQDA
+134 LSYQDA
-140 LKKSIQLLEEVG
+140 LKKSIQLLKEVG

-198 VSIQHQILEL
+198 VSIQYQILEL

-230 AETTDKV
+230 AETTNKV
-237 IVMRHGLIV
+237 IVMRDGLIV

-288 EITSDSKNLTKKII
+288 EITSDSKNLTKNII
-302 KTWGVREKNKDKKV
+302 KTWGIRENKNEKLLKLTD
-316 LQLAGVT
+316 VT
-323 KIFDDKSLISN
+323 KIFDDNSLVKNI
-334 FSFGSKN
+334 SFGLQDD
-341 ESTNKVEK
+341 STDKVVK

-385 RPSNGEIFY
+385 RPTNGEIFY
-394 NDISL
+394 NNVSL
-399 YNLKRKY
+399 YNSKKKY

-436 SEPIKLFQKNINK
+436 SEPIKFFQKNISYT
-449 NELTQNLYDLIDIV
+449 EFTQNVYDLIDIV
-463 GMSRQS
+463 GMTRQS

-484 ISIARALAT
+484 ISIARSLAT
-493 RPSLLICDEP
+493 RPRLLICDEP

-512 AQVLNLLKDIQDEL
+512 AQILNLLKDIQDEL

-547 VVLKNGSI
+547 VVLKNGSV
-555 CETKESEE
+555 CETKDTEE
-563 LFNNPEHQYT
+563 LFNNPEHPYT
-573 KELIRLMPKIE
+573 QELIRLMPKIE

>member
-1 MDERRLKSKIKNKMS
+1 MS
-16 FLEVKNLNISY
+16 FLEVKDLNISY
-27 PTRKETIV
+27 PTRKETII
-35 ASKDVEFTLERG
+35 ASKNVEFSLERG

-77 TSGSI
+77 TDGSI
-82 KIDNYELRDNEEL
+82 KIDNIEFRGNEEI
-95 IQKIRGKKIGFVFQD
+95 IQNIRGNKIGFVFQD

-123 QLIETIQTHLN
+123 QLIETIQAHLN
-134 LNYQDA
+134 LSYQES
-140 LKKSIQLLEEVG
+140 LSKSIQLLKEVG
-152 IDNAEKRIE
+152 IENAEKRIE

-181 SCEPDLII
+181 SCEPELII

-198 VSIQHQILEL
+198 VSIQYQILEL

-246 EQGDTKELLTNP
+246 EQGETKELLTNP
-258 KSNEAR
+258 KSTEAR

-288 EITSDSKNLTKKII
+288 EITSNSTNLTKNII
-302 KTWGVREKNKDKKV
+302 KTWGVRENKNQKLLELK
-316 LQLAGVT
+316 GVT
-323 KIFDDKSLISN
+323 KIFDDKSLGSI
-334 FSFGSKN
+334 FPFGSR
-341 ESTNKVEK
+341 NKIRDQIVK
-349 AVDNVSFELFEG
+349 AVDKVSFDLFEG

-373 KSTIAKIITGLV
+373 KSTIAKIITGLIN
-385 RPSNGEIFY
+385 PNNGYIKY
-394 NDISL
+394 NNESL
-399 YNLKRKY
+399 YNSNNKY
-406 QIDKS
+406 QIYKS

-436 SEPIKLFQKNINK
+436 SEPIKFFQKKINNI
-449 NELTQNLYDLIDIV
+449 ELTQNIYDLIDIV
-463 GMSRQS
+463 GMTRQS

-493 RPSLLICDEP
+493 RPRLLICDEP

-512 AQVLNLLKDIQDEL
+512 AQILNLLKDIQDEL

-547 VVLKNGSI
+547 VVLKNGLV
-555 CETKESEE
+555 CESNNTES
-563 LFNNPEHQYT
+563 LFNNPQHNYT
-573 KELIRLMPKIE
+573 KQLIRLMPKIE
-584 SII
+584 TLI

>member
-16 FLEVKNLNISY
+16 LLKVKNLNISY

-82 KIDNYELRDNEEL
+82 KIDNDELRDNEEL
-95 IQKIRGKKIGFVFQD
+95 IQEIRGKKIGFVFQD

-134 LNYQDA
+134 LDYQDA

-219 VIIITHDMGVI
+219 VMIITHDMGVI

-274 KKIDRFKLISPDGK
+274 KKINRFKLISPEGK
-288 EITSDSKNLTKKII
+288 EITSDSKNLTKNII
-302 KTWGVREKNKDKKV
+302 KTWGARENTNQK
-316 LQLAGVT
+316 LLELSGVN
-323 KIFDDKSLISN
+323 KIFDDKSLVSN

-341 ESTNKVEK
+341 ETAAKVVK

-385 RPSNGEIFY
+385 RPTNGEIFY
-394 NDISL
+394 NNLSL
-399 YNLKRKY
+399 YNSKRKY

-411 RGQIQMIFQ
+411 RGQVQMIFQ

-436 SEPIKLFQKNINK
+436 SEPIRLFQKNISSS
-449 NELTQNLYDLIDIV
+449 ELTQNLYDLIDIV

-493 RPSLLICDEP
+493 RPRLLICDEP

-526 HLTMLFISHDL
+526 HLAMLFISHDL

-547 VVLKNGSI
+547 VVLKNGI
-555 CETKESEE
+555 VCETKESEE
-563 LFNNPEHQYT
+563 LFNNPEHPYT
-573 KELIRLMPKIE
+573 QELIRLMPKIE

>member
-1 MDERRLKSKIKNKMS
+1 MSLLEIKD
-16 FLEVKNLNISY
+16 LNISY
-27 PTRKETIV
+27 KTRKETIV
-35 ASKDVEFTLERG
+35 ASSNVNFTLERG

-71 DPPGEI
+71 DPPGQI
-77 TSGSI
+77 TDGKI
-82 KIDNYELRDNEEL
+82 KIDNIELQNNEEI

-134 LNYQDA
+134 LSYDDA
-140 LKKSIQLLEEVG
+140 LKKSINLLQEVG
-152 IDNAEKRIE
+152 IENASKRID

-171 RQRVVIALAI
+171 RQLVVIALAI

-198 VSIQHQILEL
+198 VSIQYQILEL
-208 LKDLTKKRNLG
+208 LKELTIKRNLG

-230 AETTDKV
+230 AETTNKV

-246 EQGDTKELLTNP
+246 EQGNTKDLLTQP
-258 KSNEAR
+258 KSTEAR

-274 KKIDRFKLISPDGK
+274 KKIDRFKLISPDGS
-288 EITSDSKNLTKKII
+288 EITSSSAKLTKNII
-302 KTWGVREKNKDKKV
+302 KTWGMRKNTNQKLLDVKKI
-316 LQLAGVT
+316 T
-323 KIFDDKSLISN
+323 KIFDDQSMSY
-334 FSFGSKN
+334 SK
-341 ESTNKVEK
+341 KVDEK
-349 AVDNVSFELFEG
+349 AVKAVNDVSFELFEG

-385 RPSNGEIFY
+385 KPSFGELEYNGL
-394 NDISL
+394 SL
-399 YNLKRKY
+399 YNSRRKY

-425 LNPRFKVRDII
+425 LNPRFKVKDII
-436 SEPIKLFQKNINK
+436 AEPIKFFQKSITRND
-449 NELTQNLYDLIDIV
+449 LAQNVNDLIDIV
-463 GMSRQS
+463 GMTRKS

-493 RPSLLICDEP
+493 RPRLLICDEP

-512 AQVLNLLKDIQDEL
+512 AQILNLLKDIQDEL

-547 VVLKNGSI
+547 IVLKNGI
-555 CETKESEE
+555 VCESNDTET
-563 LFNNPEHQYT
+563 LFNDPLHEYT
-573 KELIRLMPKIE
+573 KELIKLMPKIE